1 MLYIAQVNIS
11 QVQLASGKMINAN
24 KFGKV
29 DSNEDKLELTPEEET
44 MIQNLKAVWA
54 GILNIDIELSTDFF
68 KSGAGSMDVV
78 R

>member
-1 MLYIAQVNIS
+1 MNVS

-24 KFGKV
+24 KFGKA
-29 DSNEDKLELTPEEET
+29 DAGEDKLELTPEEET
-44 MIQNLKAVWA
+44 MIGSLKTVWA
-54 GILNIDIELSTDFF
+54 GILNIDIDQSTDFF